1 MFKAKLVDC
10 NQTIGD
16 NILNKEKGDIAMMLS
31 EKIHQLRKKK
41 GLSQEA
47 LASQLTVSR
56 QAISKWELGESIP
69 DTENVVQLSKIFG
82 VSTDYLLNDEY
93 DSDNDIPAVR
103 ESTQNIKAEYNRK
116 AKIASFVML
125 GIGAVGIITLLIL
138 MSVIPAYRA
147 VRHTV
152 NPSEL
157 AEGLEIPIYEL
168 PQHLIHPDIPWSLFP
183 NWQEEETLTWWT
195 GNVRGT
201 GHLGGFLRTYNLTWL
216 FVLCCFLVVGGG
228 TLMLFVSRKRAERNG
243 IIL

>member
-1 MFKAKLVDC
+1 
-10 NQTIGD
+10 
-16 NILNKEKGDIAMMLS
+16 MMLS
-31 EKIHQLRKKK
+31 EKIHWLRKQR
-41 GLSQEA
+41 GLSQEE

-103 ESTQNIKAEYNRK
+103 ESTQTIKAEYNRK
-116 AKIASFVML
+116 AKIASFVL
-125 GIGAVGIITLLIL
+125 LSIGAVGIITLLIL
-138 MSVIPAYRA
+138 MSVIPAYRT

-157 AEGLEIPIYEL
+157 AEGLGIPIYEL
-168 PQHLIHPDIPWSLFP
+168 PQHLIHPNVPWNLFP
-183 NWQEEETLTWWT
+183 DWQEEETLTWWT

-216 FVLCCFLVVGGG
+216 FVLCCLLVVGGIVMR
-228 TLMLFVSRKRAERNG
+228 LLIFRKRAARKR
-243 IIL
+243 IV